1 MTLQLNHTMHPLF
14 QCKTYNQA
22 FVPHAIRKKKKV
34 SQQPKSQPQKQIAT
48 KKQVIVEDT
57 SDVKNALNDNDN
69 QTDSNTNAIPNRHKE
84 DTHNKSDKEGR
95 PMISEIS
102 YTISSNKQNI
112 DQEQSSSDKNP
123 QPENSNDTNTTTIN
137 NNTPYIEN
145 EPESLR
151 LLHLAANVTT
161 KNLYDPHFPNDYL
174 AHRERKK
181 TEQARKDMQRSALQR
196 LDQQEKLRKKIEEER
211 KKILESG
218 NFTNLDKFV
227 GITGRGGGDGMAG
240 IMGGAG
246 RGRGRGRSVNNLPA
260 WLVKKQ
266 QEQKDNAQGSSDNSK
281 PVAPGQFDDTNQ

>member
-1 MTLQLNHTMHPLF
+1 M
-14 QCKTYNQA
+14 
-22 FVPHAIRKKKKV
+22 V
-34 SQQPKSQPQKQIAT
+34 
-48 KKQVIVEDT
+48 VEAT

-69 QTDSNTNAIPNRHKE
+69 QTDSNTNAIPSRHE
-84 DTHNKSDKEGR
+84 GGAHNKSDKEGR

-102 YTISSNKQNI
+102 YTISSNKQNNI

-123 QPENSNDTNTTTIN
+123 QPENNNDTNTTNIISN
-137 NNTPYIEN
+137 EPYIEN

-227 GITGRGGGDGMAG
+227 ESSHAAGGITGRGGGDGMAG
-240 IMGGAG
+240 TMGGAG
-246 RGRGRGRSVNNLPA
+246 RGRGRGRNVNNLPA